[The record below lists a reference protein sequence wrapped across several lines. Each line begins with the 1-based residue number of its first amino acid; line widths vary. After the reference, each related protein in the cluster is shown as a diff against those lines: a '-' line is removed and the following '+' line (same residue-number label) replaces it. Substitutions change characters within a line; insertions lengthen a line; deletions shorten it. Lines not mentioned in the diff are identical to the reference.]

1 MSLASPA
8 LAGRFFTAEPPEKPH
23 SSQRE
28 EHMQKQ
34 ADRDYMA
41 HLRTSGGSVYC
52 RERSRSI
59 DEWQEMDLKQQA
71 EFHEESLLPS
81 QGSWTCN

>member
-8 LAGRFFTAEPPEKPH
+8 LAGRFFTAEPPGKPH

-34 ADRDYMA
+34 ADGITMA
-41 HLRTSGGSVYC
+41 HLGTSRGSVCC
-52 RERSRSI
+52 RERSI

-71 EFHEESLLPS
+71 EFHEESLVPS
-81 QGSWTCN
+81 QGSWTFN